1 MSIACLL
8 LGTNV
13 GDRSAQLEQARNA
26 LNEAGTILKASAV
39 YQTQPWG
46 MENQPEFYNQAV
58 LLETTWSPEQLLS
71 FLKASEFRLGRV
83 PGEPWGPRLIDM
95 DILFMD
101 NLELRSAEITIPHP
115 RVRERRFALVPL
127 NEIASEWIDPVTGL
141 TVARLTEECTD
152 PLEVS
157 PL

>member
-13 GDRSAQLEQARNA
+13 GDRSAQLERARNT

-46 MENQPEFYNQAV
+46 LEKQPEFYNQAV
-58 LLETTWSPEQLLS
+58 LLETTLAPEQLLT
-71 FLKASEFRLGRV
+71 FLKASELRLGRV

-101 NLELRSAEITIPHP
+101 NLEIQSAEMTIPHP

-127 NEIASEWIDPVTGL
+127 NEIASDWIDPVSGL
-141 TVARLTEECTD
+141 TVARLTEACTD

-157 PL
+157 RL